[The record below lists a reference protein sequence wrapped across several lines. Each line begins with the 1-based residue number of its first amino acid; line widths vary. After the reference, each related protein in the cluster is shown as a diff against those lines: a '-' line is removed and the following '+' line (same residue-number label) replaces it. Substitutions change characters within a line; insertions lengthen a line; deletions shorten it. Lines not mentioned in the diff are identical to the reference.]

1 MLSQYTDNPEGE
13 LRLKN
18 VEAQLLR
25 QWMWEIG
32 NYLVDL
38 MVNCIN
44 DNWKLCK
51 NRNMHR
57 QQG

>member
-13 LRLKN
+13 LKLQN

-25 QWMWEIG
+25 QWMWETE
-32 NYLVDL
+32 NYLVDF
-38 MVNCIN
+38 MVSCIN